1 MTEGTWDEEENELI
15 RRWKVGEIDAKT
27 LLEGFRKIDKQRL
40 GYIR

>member
-15 RRWKVGEIDAKT
+15 RKWKAREIDTKT
-27 LLEGFRKIDKQRL
+27 LLEEFGRIDKQRL

>member
-15 RRWKVGEIDAKT
+15 RRWKAREIDSKI
-27 LLEGFRKIDKQRL
+27 LLEGFKKIDKQRL